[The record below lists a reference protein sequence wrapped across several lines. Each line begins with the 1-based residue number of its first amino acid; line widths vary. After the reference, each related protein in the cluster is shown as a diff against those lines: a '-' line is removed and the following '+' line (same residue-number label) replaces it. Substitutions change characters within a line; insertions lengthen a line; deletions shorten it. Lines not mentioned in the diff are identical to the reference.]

1 MGDSRPAGGA
11 GGGDSG
17 GKQLDPLPNGA
28 TRWSTYYAAGAVMGF
43 PPRDID
49 DMTLW
54 EFAVCYEGYR
64 KAHASEEEA
73 PPAMNDDVAA
83 DLGIEGF

>member
-1 MGDSRPAGGA
+1 VVGYS
-11 GGGDSG
+11 
-17 GKQLDPLPNGA
+17 
-28 TRWSTYYAAGAVMGF
+28 
-43 PPRDID
+43 PRDID

-54 EFAVCYEGYR
+54 EFACCMEGYR

-73 PPAMNDDVAA
+73 PPAMTDDIAA